1 MLKEEH
7 YQKNTH
13 ATTHTHVKGAVE
25 IEGSFYYGHTP
36 QPKNLFLTI
45 RLTENE
51 LTALTDLAERY
62 NTTKTAM
69 IKALLKNLL
78 PG

>member
-1 MLKEEH
+1 MLKEKH
-7 YQKNTH
+7 YQKNAP
-13 ATTHTHVKGAVE
+13 ATEPAHVKEPVQ

-36 QPKNLFLTI
+36 TPKNLFLTI

-69 IKALLKNLL
+69 IKGLLKNLL